1 MIWKTTS
8 PKKSKNTTKTMS
20 EYRLNDINDYCNKQV
35 NKLLLDRISQMPVL
49 TRVEAASMSQ
59 MFSFWNEIQDTLICA
74 AEEIKR
80 LNAKIAELE
89 SQNGGK

>member
-1 MIWKTTS
+1 M
-8 PKKSKNTTKTMS
+8 KKISTLLMNTKTMS
-20 EYRLNDINDYCNKQV
+20 EYRLNDINDYCNEQV
-35 NKLLLDRISQMPVL
+35 TKLLLNRVKEMSVL

-59 MFSFWNEIQDTLICA
+59 MFSFWNEIQNTLICA

-89 SQNGGK
+89 SQK

>member
-1 MIWKTTS
+1 M
-8 PKKSKNTTKTMS
+8 NTKTMS
-20 EYRLNDINDYCNKQV
+20 EYRLNDINDYCNEQV
-35 NKLLLDRISQMPVL
+35 TKLLLNRVKEMSVL

-59 MFSFWNEIQDTLICA
+59 MFSFWNEIQNTLICA

>member
-1 MIWKTTS
+1 M
-8 PKKSKNTTKTMS
+8 KKISTLLMNTKTMS
-20 EYRLNDINDYCNKQV
+20 EYRLNDINDYCNEQV
-35 NKLLLDRISQMPVL
+35 TKLLLNRVNEMSVL

-59 MFSFWNEIQDTLICA
+59 MFSFWNEIQNTLICA

-89 SQNGGK
+89 SQNGGN

>member
-1 MIWKTTS
+1 M
-8 PKKSKNTTKTMS
+8 NTKTMS
-20 EYRLNDINDYCNKQV
+20 EYRLNDINDYCNEQV
-35 NKLLLDRISQMPVL
+35 TKLLLNRVNEMSVL

-59 MFSFWNEIQDTLICA
+59 MFSFWNEIQNTLICA

-89 SQNGGK
+89 SQNGTK

>member
-1 MIWKTTS
+1 
-8 PKKSKNTTKTMS
+8 MS
-20 EYRLNDINDYCNKQV
+20 EYRLNDINDYCNEQV
-35 NKLLLDRISQMPVL
+35 TKLLLNRVNEMSVL

-59 MFSFWNEIQDTLICA
+59 MFSFWNEIQNTLICA

-89 SQNGGK
+89 SQNGGN

>member
-1 MIWKTTS
+1 
-8 PKKSKNTTKTMS
+8 MS
-20 EYRLNDINDYCNKQV
+20 EYRLNDINDYCNEQV
-35 NKLLLDRISQMPVL
+35 TKLLLNRVNEMSVL

-59 MFSFWNEIQDTLICA
+59 MFSFWNEIQNTLICA

-89 SQNGGK
+89 SQNGTK

>member
-1 MIWKTTS
+1 M
-8 PKKSKNTTKTMS
+8 NTKTMS
-20 EYRLNDINDYCNKQV
+20 EYRLNDINDYCNEQV
-35 NKLLLDRISQMPVL
+35 TKLLLNRVNEMSVL

-59 MFSFWNEIQDTLICA
+59 MFSFWNEIQNTLICA

-89 SQNGGK
+89 SQNGGN